1 VNTKRAVLLFSLLL
15 VAAGIIGWVLT
26 QPQMTFPA
34 VSETKT
40 TAKPSSAPVSSPPRP
55 SAGPAQPAVDR
66 RVIDAEHLKLADRLA
81 AHSET
86 PLQDLEIVNEFFELY
101 RKTLSHLPVGSNEDL
116 TAILT
121 GSNPLNGVVF
131 PKDSPM
137 IVKGQIVDR
146 WGTPYWIHPNS
157 GARVEIRS
165 AGPDQDLFT
174 SDDLMLN
181 ASPGGLGVTPLAR
194 Q

>member
-1 VNTKRAVLLFSLLL
+1 
-15 VAAGIIGWVLT
+15 
-26 QPQMTFPA
+26 
-34 VSETKT
+34 
-40 TAKPSSAPVSSPPRP
+40 
-55 SAGPAQPAVDR
+55 
-66 RVIDAEHLKLADRLA
+66 
-81 AHSET
+81 
-86 PLQDLEIVNEFFELY
+86 VNEFFELY